1 MVKYPKIGIKFV
13 KNRVKL
19 EIGVKTDSL
28 TVLVLHILPK
38 LMILVSGIWFQVSSI
53 LHSIIRLQI
62 SLSQIPTLHILPLK
76 NYGLYFGARSKLIH
90 FLWKCAHN
98 RIRMWQELF
107 FFFFSYSS
115 PSYQN
120 CSKYLLRNYRGFKET
135 IMGLN

>member
-107 FFFFSYSS
+107 FFFFSLI
-115 PSYQN
+115 PHPLIKIAPN
-120 CSKYLLRNYRGFKET
+120 IYLET
-135 IMGLN
+135 VVGLKKLSWV